1 MTWAGSYVDAFIVF
15 MCLFLCIFEL
25 IFLYF
30 CTVKT
35 FDKISF
41 GFKTKFRTVT
51 AVTSGS
57 NGRVEV
63 RWTGLV
69 EQPRSYSPA

>member
-1 MTWAGSYVDAFIVF
+1 MHLLRLSVCFCAF
-15 MCLFLCIFEL
+15 FEL

-30 CTVKT
+30 CTVNT
-35 FDKISF
+35 FDEISF
-41 GFKTKFRTVT
+41 GFKAKFGTVA

-57 NGRVEV
+57 NGLVEV

-69 EQPRSYSPA
+69 EQPRNYSPA